1 MNIRFLIELSCTV
14 HYLVQKKTGNFKIK
28 DSITVISADNMS
40 GLEAKQILNRMKM
53 KTSIIVTAA
62 S

>member
-1 MNIRFLIELSCTV
+1 MNIEFLIELSCTV

-28 DSITVISADNMS
+28 HSITVIFADHTS

-53 KTSIIVTAA
+53 KTSIIVIAF

>member
-1 MNIRFLIELSCTV
+1 MNIEFLIELSYMV

-28 DSITVISADNMS
+28 DSITVVSADNMS
-40 GLEAKQILNRMKM
+40 HLEAKQILNRMKM
-53 KTSIIVTAA
+53 KMSIIVIAA

>member
-1 MNIRFLIELSCTV
+1 MSTEFLIELSCTV

-28 DSITVISADNMS
+28 DSITIISADHMS

-53 KTSIIVTAA
+53 KTSIIVIAF